1 MCKLKVLLLQ
11 MVQSSR
17 AGSEGGNPVPSD
29 PAKLQS
35 VFSQWLQKMS
45 ANLDELGLEK
55 VVIFI
60 DNADLM
66 MVRWT
71 SQ

>member
-1 MCKLKVLLLQ
+1 

-17 AGSEGGNPVPSD
+17 AGNSEGGDPVPSD
-29 PAKLQS
+29 PAKLLS
-35 VFSQWLQKMS
+35 AFSQWLQKMS

-60 DNADLM
+60 DNVDLM
-66 MVRWT
+66 MV
-71 SQ
+71 SYV